1 MRQFIREWM
10 VLEHPQLE
18 LIMIGVALCVPT
30 EISPGLY
37 AKQTVYRTLILG
49 ALACLW
55 IHHQLRNSTRWIQTQ
70 GMALRHL
77 VWMPLR
83 GSGNSMTAKGSQRST
98 RSGRGGRGNRSG
110 STPRGQG
117 NHSHNSPMQR
127 TGTVSPGMSGA
138 RHYNNLGGRRPFRS
152 DLERLEV
159 YSD

>member
-1 MRQFIREWM
+1 MGSRNLLQQMRQFIREWM
-10 VLEHPQLE
+10 VLEHPQLG

-30 EISPGLY
+30 EVSPSLH

-55 IHHQLRNSTRWIQTQ
+55 IHHQLRNSARWVQTQ
-70 GMALRHL
+70 GMVLRHL

-83 GSGNSMTAKGSQRST
+83 GSGTSTTAKGSQRST

-117 NHSHNSPMQR
+117 NHSRNSTTQR
-127 TGTVSPGMSGA
+127 TGTVSQ
-138 RHYNNLGGRRPFRS
+138 
-152 DLERLEV
+152 E
-159 YSD
+159 